1 MLKHGFLFWALIAGQ
16 DHWTLCCRLSFT
28 SEIGS
33 QLTGI
38 FNISRSP
45 AFNSELFRDY
55 IFLLWGKE
63 KLAGLEIIKRSSFIQ
78 HGDYTREMEECENNS
93 CSAIDSKTDESSF
106 TSEVVEELDTG
117 FVEETLS
124 NSDNLEVESGV
135 ESVTGDVT
143 EAELFELNS
152 YFALGDDNLSLQ
164 LLADLDLT
172 TEQAQETLKYFSEY
186 MLVDV
191 FVLKE

>member
-1 MLKHGFLFWALIAGQ
+1 
-16 DHWTLCCRLSFT
+16 
-28 SEIGS
+28 
-33 QLTGI
+33 
-38 FNISRSP
+38 
-45 AFNSELFRDY
+45 
-55 IFLLWGKE
+55 
-63 KLAGLEIIKRSSFIQ
+63 
-78 HGDYTREMEECENNS
+78 MEECENNS
-93 CSAIDSKTDESSF
+93 CSAIDNKTDESSF